1 MVLAGKDLLAAAQTG
16 TGKTA
21 GFTLPLLHI
30 LNKKGAGR
38 NVRCL
43 ILVPTR
49 ELAAQVQESVRVYGK
64 YKPLRS
70 ITIFGGVNINPQIQD
85 LRRGVDIVVATPGR
99 LLDHV
104 QQKTIDLRHVEI
116 LVLDEADRML
126 DMGFIHDIRR
136 IIDLLPKQRQNLM
149 FSATFPE
156 EIRKLAG
163 TFMQH
168 PQLVEVARR
177 NTPAELV
184 AQVQHP
190 VDQSRKKDLLAHLVK
205 ENNWQQ
211 VLVFTKT
218 KRGAN
223 RLAEAL
229 EKSGIEADA
238 IHGNK
243 SQPQRTRVLKRF
255 KDNELQVLVATDIA
269 ARGIDIDELPHVV
282 NFDLP
287 HVAEDYVHRIGRTGR
302 AGSSGEAV
310 SLVSFDDRPLM
321 TAIERLMTRQVEQ
334 RVIAGF
340 EPGNPLHQQPRAS
353 DKRQPPT
360 AARAPPAAAP
370 APAAA
375 TTSAAPRATAT
386 RPSRVRTAA
395 AATPAPDAG
404 HARPVEPADRHAGAR
419 AAAQAGERA
428 PAGPGAVSA
437 DGQPGLVLRF
447 GRVEGTRGALKG
459 APHFHHRR
467 HRSDEAEVAV
477 AHLPGGV
484 HERLQGD
491 PVQAAADA
499 HAPHAGLAELVQRD
513 LRIGESH
520 HRVERLLQRRGHGAH
535 FLQAVEPRRV
545 EHVRAGGLEGLQ
557 AADGV
562 VHVLPAVQEIL
573 GAGGQHER
581 HRQGARHFDRR
592 LHALDGKVEVVD
604 RLLRVPGGILDG
616 AAHRA
621 GFAGKADRLGRLA
634 GFVREAVLQVGIHR
648 QARRLADFAAV
659 VDHLFQRHVAHAQHV
674 GDAEAGGCQRLEP
687 HALEDQRRAAVPGIR
702 NEEGPRARVQ
712 FPEYRRLA
720 RLLAHGRRL

>member
-1 MVLAGKDLLAAAQTG
+1 VSEQGYTVPTPIQAQAIPVVLAGKDLLAAAQTG

-21 GFTLPLLHI
+21 GFTLPLLQI
-30 LNKKGAGR
+30 LNKKGPGKV
-38 NVRCL
+38 VRCL

-136 IIDLLPKQRQNLM
+136 IIGLLPKQRQNLM

-156 EIRKLAG
+156 EIRKLAS

-255 KDNELQVLVATDIA
+255 KDNDLQVLVATDIA

-287 HVAEDYVHRIGRTGR
+287 HVPEDYVHRIGRTGR

-310 SLVSFDDRPLM
+310 SLVAFDDRPLM
-321 TAIERLMTRQVEQ
+321 TDIEKLMGRKVEL

-340 EPGNPLHQQPRAS
+340 EPGNPLHQQPREPQQQ
-353 DKRQPPT
+353 RG
-360 AARAPPAAAP
+360 R
-370 APAAA
+370 
-375 TTSAAPRATAT
+375 
-386 RPSRVRTAA
+386 RPQQ
-395 AATPAPDAG
+395 G
-404 HARPVEPADRHAGAR
+404 QQRH
-419 AAAQAGERA
+419 Q
-428 PAGPGAVSA
+428 
-437 DGQPGLVLRF
+437 Q
-447 GRVEGTRGALKG
+447 
-459 APHFHHRR
+459 HN
-467 HRSDEAEVAV
+467 
-477 AHLPGGV
+477 
-484 HERLQGD
+484 
-491 PVQAAADA
+491 
-499 HAPHAGLAELVQRD
+499 
-513 LRIGESH
+513 
-520 HRVERLLQRRGHGAH
+520 QRRGGNGGGNGNKN
-535 FLQAVEPRRV
+535 PR
-545 EHVRAGGLEGLQ
+545 HP
-557 AADGV
+557 
-562 VHVLPAVQEIL
+562 H
-573 GAGGQHER
+573 GQHAAPKQSPKHSTHQPQQQPKQPEQP
-581 HRQGARHFDRR
+581 RQG
-592 LHALDGKVEVVD
+592 
-604 RLLRVPGGILDG
+604 PT
-616 AAHRA
+616 
-621 GFAGKADRLGRLA
+621 
-634 GFVREAVLQVGIHR
+634 QY
-648 QARRLADFAAV
+648 
-659 VDHLFQRHVAHAQHV
+659 
-674 GDAEAGGCQRLEP
+674 
-687 HALEDQRRAAVPGIR
+687 
-702 NEEGPRARVQ
+702 PRTVSR
-712 FPEYRRLA
+712 
-720 RLLAHGRRL
+720 G